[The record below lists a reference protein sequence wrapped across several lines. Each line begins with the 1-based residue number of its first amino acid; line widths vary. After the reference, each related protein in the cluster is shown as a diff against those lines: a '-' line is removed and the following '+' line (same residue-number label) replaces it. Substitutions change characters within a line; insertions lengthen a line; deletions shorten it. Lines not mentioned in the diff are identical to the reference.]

1 MAQDLR
7 KLFREAPQK
16 QSKASM
22 PQGHEA
28 RFKERLDE
36 ALPVRKR
43 RGFGYWAIAASVA
56 VLIGVAGF
64 VWKMNT
70 SETNIPT
77 EVVERQDTTENTT
90 GITLGSLS
98 PDLKKVEDY
107 YVSNINLELAQL
119 DLSGEAKGVADGFI
133 IQLGELDAE
142 YKRLN
147 EELNTLGPND
157 QTIEALVKNL
167 QLRLQLLYK
176 LKDTLQEFKSSKNEQ
191 QESNQI

>member
-16 QSKASM
+16 QSKANM